1 VSWLISWFIV
11 LLVKIIYNIYMCV
24 ATAKL
29 RHDTWCVKFTKCA
42 FAKRRISYLGYTIND
57 EGVSTCPKKIQT
69 VLQWPTPKSV
79 KDLRSFLNLAGYYR
93 KFVKHFGVI
102 ARTLN
107 DLLKKNVVF
116 VWTEEHDF

>member
-1 VSWLISWFIV
+1 MTL
-11 LLVKIIYNIYMCV
+11 
-24 ATAKL
+24 
-29 RHDTWCVKFTKCA
+29 
-42 FAKRRISYLGYTIND
+42 
-57 EGVSTCPKKIQT
+57 GVSNSPNVHLLKEGFLIWVTLSMTRGCQH
-69 VLQWPTPKSV
+69 VLKRSRQYYSGLLLRV